1 MTSVLLDPSQFLQD
15 HHGEG
20 HATRKEAAD
29 ALAAPK
35 KKGGKRAKAMKAMKA
50 KAK

>member
-1 MTSVLLDPSQFLQD
+1 MTFVILDPSQFLQD
-15 HHGEG
+15 QYGEG
-20 HATRKEAAD
+20 HAARKEAAG